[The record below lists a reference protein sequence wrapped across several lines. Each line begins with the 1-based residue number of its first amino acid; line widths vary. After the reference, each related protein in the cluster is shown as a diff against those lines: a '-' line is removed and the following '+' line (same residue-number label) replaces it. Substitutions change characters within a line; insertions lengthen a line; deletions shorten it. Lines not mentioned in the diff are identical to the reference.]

1 MVYQSLYRR
10 FRPQTFA
17 EIIGQDHLVAALR
30 NAVAEERVGHA
41 YLLSGPRGTGKTST
55 ARILAKAL
63 NCIQPPGDG
72 EPCGQCE
79 SCGAFE
85 LGNSMDLVE
94 LDAASNNKVE
104 NIREITGNAALGSP
118 GKRKVYLLDE
128 VHMLTTAASNALLK
142 TLEEPPDHVIF
153 VLATTD
159 PQKVLPTIRSRTQH
173 VELNLIPAE
182 ILMRHVQDIGERA
195 SMELDPA
202 VVDYVVERGAG
213 SVRDALSA
221 LDQVVTAGGIPDTRV
236 SVDALVDGIAGHD
249 LTASMAAIAETVAA
263 GVDPRDLAHR
273 TARRLRDIFLAGA
286 GVNPGQVT
294 LEELPQLAEKAAQM
308 GRATNV
314 RALELLGDALIGM
327 RQAPDPRLVLDLAVV
342 RLFAEFSEEH
352 PVAEPSQSA
361 PAELPQSTPSPPPS
375 TPSPSQRASKPA
387 AAARA
392 ALAATPEVVPLETAV
407 VGAGAPLPPPPS
419 SPNIEEDTPREP
431 PNDETALGQQDPA
444 PKSVQL
450 SATEISELWQQ
461 RALPELSAR
470 ARARFQ
476 AAKLVEVQE
485 HTVRFELP
493 NETHRERCEQL
504 KSDVEESLSNLT
516 GINVQVE
523 LVVSSDAQ
531 VDDVEKPFESPEEVV
546 DPADFKTTND
556 SGPSSVERV
565 LEAFPGAVASDDDG
579 TM

>member
-63 NCIQPPGDG
+63 NCIEPPGDG

-273 TARRLRDIFLAGA
+273 TARKLRDIFLAGA

-342 RLFAEFSEEH
+342 RLFAEFSEER
-352 PVAEPSQSA
+352 PAAEPPQSA
-361 PAELPQSTPSPPPS
+361 PAEPPQ
-375 TPSPSQRASKPA
+375 RISKPA

-407 VGAGAPLPPPPS
+407 VRADAPLPPPPS
-419 SPNIEEDTPREP
+419 SPNIEKDTSREP
-431 PNDETALGQQDPA
+431 PNDETALGQQEPA
-444 PKSVQL
+444 LQSVQL

-461 RALPELSAR
+461 RVLPGLSAR

-485 HTVRFELP
+485 HTVQFELP

-504 KSDVEESLSNLT
+504 KSDVEESLSKLT
-516 GINVQVE
+516 GVTVQVE
-523 LVVSSDAQ
+523 LVVSSGAQ
-531 VDDVEKPFESPEEVV
+531 VDDVEKPMESPEEVV

>member
-1 MVYQSLYRR
+1 MAYQSLYRR

-17 EIIGQDHLVAALR
+17 EVIGQDHLVAALR

-63 NCIQPPGDG
+63 NCIEPPGDG

-94 LDAASNNKVE
+94 LDAASNNNVA
-104 NIREITGNAALGSP
+104 NIREITANAALGSP

-202 VVDYVVERGAG
+202 VVEYVVERGAG

-263 GVDPRDLAHR
+263 GVDPRDLAQR
-273 TARRLRDIFLAGA
+273 TARKLRDIFLAGA
-286 GVNPGQVT
+286 GVNPGEAT
-294 LEELPQLAEKAAQM
+294 LGELPQLAEKAAQM

-314 RALELLGDALIGM
+314 RALELLGDALTGM
-327 RQAPDPRLVLDLAVV
+327 RQAPDPRLVLDLAIV
-342 RLFAEFSEEH
+342 RLFAESSEER
-352 PVAEPSQSA
+352 PPSEPSESA
-361 PAELPQSTPSPPPS
+361 PSPSQPAQPEPS
-375 TPSPSQRASKPA
+375 KSAPSPSQRAPKPA

-392 ALAATPEVVPLETAV
+392 ALAATPEVAPLESAAV
-407 VGAGAPLPPPPS
+407 GTDAPLPPPPS
-419 SPNIEEDTPREP
+419 PPNTEKDTSGEP
-431 PNDETALGQQDPA
+431 PNDETAKAQQEPA
-444 PKSVQL
+444 LKSMQL
-450 SATEISELWQQ
+450 SATEMSELWQQ
-461 RALPELSAR
+461 RALPGLSAR

-485 HTVRFELP
+485 SIVKFELP

-504 KSDVEESLSNLT
+504 KNDVEESLSNLT
-516 GINVQVE
+516 GANVQVE
-523 LVVSSDAQ
+523 LVVSSGSQ
-531 VDDVEKPFESPEEVV
+531 VADVEKPMEPPEEVV
-546 DPADFKTTND
+546 DPADFTTTND

>member
-1 MVYQSLYRR
+1 MAYQSLYRR

-17 EIIGQDHLVAALR
+17 EVIGQDHLVAALR

-63 NCIQPPGDG
+63 NCIEPPGDG

-94 LDAASNNKVE
+94 LDAASNNNVA
-104 NIREITGNAALGSP
+104 NIREITANAALGSP

-202 VVDYVVERGAG
+202 VVEYVVERGAG

-263 GVDPRDLAHR
+263 GVDPRDLAQR
-273 TARRLRDIFLAGA
+273 TARKLRDIFLAGA
-286 GVNPGQVT
+286 GVNPGEAT
-294 LEELPQLAEKAAQM
+294 LGELPQLAEKAAQM

-314 RALELLGDALIGM
+314 RALELLGDALTGM
-327 RQAPDPRLVLDLAVV
+327 RQAPDPRLVLDLAIV
-342 RLFAEFSEEH
+342 RLFAESSEER
-352 PVAEPSQSA
+352 PPSEPSESA
-361 PAELPQSTPSPPPS
+361 PSPSQPAQPEPS
-375 TPSPSQRASKPA
+375 KSAPSPSQRAPKPA

-392 ALAATPEVVPLETAV
+392 ALAATPEVAPLESAAV
-407 VGAGAPLPPPPS
+407 GTDAPLPPPPS
-419 SPNIEEDTPREP
+419 PPNTEKDTSGEP
-431 PNDETALGQQDPA
+431 PNDETAQAQQEPA
-444 PKSVQL
+444 LKSMQL

-461 RALPELSAR
+461 RALPGLSAR

-485 HTVRFELP
+485 SIVKFELP

-504 KSDVEESLSNLT
+504 KNDVEESLSNLT
-516 GINVQVE
+516 GANVQVE
-523 LVVSSDAQ
+523 LVVSSGSRVA
-531 VDDVEKPFESPEEVV
+531 DVEKPMEPPEEVV
-546 DPADFKTTND
+546 DPADFTTTND

>member
-1 MVYQSLYRR
+1 
-10 FRPQTFA
+10 
-17 EIIGQDHLVAALR
+17 
-30 NAVAEERVGHA
+30 
-41 YLLSGPRGTGKTST
+41 
-55 ARILAKAL
+55 
-63 NCIQPPGDG
+63 
-72 EPCGQCE
+72 
-79 SCGAFE
+79 
-85 LGNSMDLVE
+85 MDLVE

-273 TARRLRDIFLAGA
+273 TARKLRDIFLAGA
-286 GVNPGQVT
+286 GVNPGQAT

-342 RLFAEFSEEH
+342 RLFAEFSEER
-352 PVAEPSQSA
+352 PAAEPAQLA
-361 PAELPQSTPSPPPS
+361 PAEPAQSA
-375 TPSPSQRASKPA
+375 PSPSQRASKPA

-392 ALAATPEVVPLETAV
+392 ALAATPEIVPLETAV
-407 VGAGAPLPPPPS
+407 VGADAPLPPPPS
-419 SPNIEEDTPREP
+419 SPNIEEDTSREP
-431 PNDETALGQQDPA
+431 PNDETALDQQEPA

-461 RALPELSAR
+461 RALPGLSAR

-476 AAKLVEVQE
+476 AAKLVDVQK

-516 GINVQVE
+516 GTNVQIE
-523 LVVSSDAQ
+523 LVVSSGAQ
-531 VDDVEKPFESPEEVV
+531 VDDVQKPLESPEEVV

>member
-286 GVNPGQVT
+286 GVNPGQAT

>member
-1 MVYQSLYRR
+1 MAYQSLYRR

-17 EIIGQDHLVAALR
+17 EVIGQDHLVAALR

-63 NCIQPPGDG
+63 NCIEPPGDG

-94 LDAASNNKVE
+94 LDAASNNNVA
-104 NIREITGNAALGSP
+104 NIREITANAALGSP

-202 VVDYVVERGAG
+202 VVEYVVERGAG

-263 GVDPRDLAHR
+263 GVDPRDLAQR
-273 TARRLRDIFLAGA
+273 TARKLRDIFLAGA
-286 GVNPGQVT
+286 GVNPGEAT
-294 LEELPQLAEKAAQM
+294 LGELPQLAEKAAQM

-314 RALELLGDALIGM
+314 RALELLGDALTGM
-327 RQAPDPRLVLDLAVV
+327 RQAPDPRLVLDLAIV
-342 RLFAEFSEEH
+342 RLFAESSEER
-352 PVAEPSQSA
+352 PPSEPSESA
-361 PAELPQSTPSPPPS
+361 PSPSQPAQPEPS
-375 TPSPSQRASKPA
+375 KSAPSPSQRAPKPA

-392 ALAATPEVVPLETAV
+392 ALAATPEVAPLESAAV
-407 VGAGAPLPPPPS
+407 GTDAPLPPPPS
-419 SPNIEEDTPREP
+419 PPNTEKDTSGEP
-431 PNDETALGQQDPA
+431 PNDETAKAQQEPA
-444 PKSVQL
+444 LKSMQL

-461 RALPELSAR
+461 RALPGLSAR

-485 HTVRFELP
+485 SIVKFELP

-504 KSDVEESLSNLT
+504 KNDVEESLSNLT
-516 GINVQVE
+516 GANVQVE
-523 LVVSSDAQ
+523 LVVSSGSQ
-531 VDDVEKPFESPEEVV
+531 VADVEKPMESPEEVV
-546 DPADFKTTND
+546 DPADFTTTND